1 MIPTFEL
8 HRAADVHEAVSLLS
22 SLEDAACYAGGTELL
37 QVMKMG
43 FATPGHLV
51 DLKPITE
58 LGGIEQTDAGLR
70 IGATVTHR
78 EIERS
83 PLIAEQLPAL
93 VALEHQ
99 VANIR
104 IRNVGTLGGNL
115 CFAEPH
121 SDPAAL
127 LVACNATVTL
137 AGTKGSRRT
146 IPLEEFLL
154 DAFTTDREEA
164 EVMTG
169 VTIPLADSRALAYRR
184 YAMTERPTV
193 SVAVQARIEDDRLW
207 SPRIVVGAVGPTPTV
222 CRASGNLDGLTVDE
236 ARSAAGDV
244 ASACSAEVEP
254 LDIVEVGEA
263 YLRDLVAVHV
273 RRTLADLVEGRPT

>member
-1 MIPTFEL
+1 MIPAFEL
-8 HRAADVHEAVSLLS
+8 HRAADVEEAVSLLS

-51 DLKPITE
+51 DLKPIAE
-58 LGGIEQTDAGLR
+58 LGGIAVTADGLR

-83 PLIAEQLPAL
+83 PLIAEELPAL

-127 LVACNATVTL
+127 LVACAATVTF
-137 AGTKGSRRT
+137 AGTAGRRT
-146 IPLEEFLL
+146 IALEDFLL
-154 DAFTTDREEA
+154 DAFVTDRDEGEIL
-164 EVMTG
+164 TD
-169 VTIPLADSRALAYRR
+169 VTIPPLDGRALAYRR
-184 YAMTERPTV
+184 FALTERPTV
-193 SVAVQARIEDDRLW
+193 SIAVQACIKGGRFLA
-207 SPRIVVGAVGPTPTV
+207 PRIVVGAVGATPLV
-222 CRASGNLDGLTVDE
+222 CQAAAALDGLPIGDVQ
-236 ARSAAGDV
+236 AAGGDV
-244 ASACSAEVEP
+244 ASACSGEVDP
-254 LDIVEVGEA
+254 MDVEVGDA
-263 YLRDLVAVHV
+263 YLRNLVAVLV
-273 RRTLADLVEGRPT
+273 RRALADLVDGRPA

>member
-1 MIPTFEL
+1 MIPAFEL
-8 HRAADVHEAVSLLS
+8 HRAADVEEAVSLLS
-22 SLEDAACYAGGTELL
+22 SLEDATCYAGGTELL

-43 FATPGHLV
+43 FAAPGHLV
-51 DLKPITE
+51 DLKPIAE
-58 LGGIEQTDAGLR
+58 LGGIAVTDDGLR

-83 PLIAEQLPAL
+83 PLVAEQLPTL

-137 AGTKGSRRT
+137 AGTAGART
-146 IPLEEFLL
+146 IALEDFLL
-154 DAFTTDREEA
+154 DAFVTDRDEGEIL
-164 EVMTG
+164 TG
-169 VTIPLADSRALAYRR
+169 VTIPPVEGRALAYRR
-184 YAMTERPTV
+184 YALTERPTV
-193 SVAVQARIEDDRLW
+193 SIAVQACIDGGRL
-207 SPRIVVGAVGPTPTV
+207 SSTRIVVGAVGATPTL
-222 CRASGNLDGLTVDE
+222 CRASAALDGLMIGDVQ
-236 ARSAAGDV
+236 AAGGDV
-244 ASACSAEVEP
+244 ASDCSNEVDP
-254 LDIVEVGEA
+254 MDIEVGDA
-263 YLRDLVAVHV
+263 YLRNLVAVLV
-273 RRTLADLVEGRPT
+273 RRALADLVDGTPT